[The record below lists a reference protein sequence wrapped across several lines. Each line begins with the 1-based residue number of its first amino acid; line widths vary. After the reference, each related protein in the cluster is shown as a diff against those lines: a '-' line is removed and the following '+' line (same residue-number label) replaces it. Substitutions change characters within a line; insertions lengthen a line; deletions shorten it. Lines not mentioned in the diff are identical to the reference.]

1 MNDFFN
7 TTFCCL
13 NFLSTLALLHP
24 SLAPLNPTWLLF
36 VFLGHFLPHPSFFT
50 LLHLSSS
57 SYSHLKFTLITM
69 LDYSWEEGGDG
80 ELKLTS
86 LLKYSYDTI
95 FGHFCDQKIQ
105 TRNRC
110 TKKQNCSCETHSEI
124 FQYRQ
129 CRTKTS

>member
-36 VFLGHFLPHPSFFT
+36 VFLAIFCLILPSLPSFIFHHP
-50 LLHLSSS
+50 L
-57 SYSHLKFTLITM
+57 SHLKFTLITM